1 MLCLLSFKI
10 LLRTCLCHF
19 VLGFRWNTLLLYNLG
34 SSGRTDK
41 MPAREERQPNVP
53 VRGFDEQ
60 NEILDKDQSEFWD
73 GLGEVSSLFYFWS
86 YIEVMKKPRKANLL
100 NSLFGEEASAFS
112 MWKITFCET
121 YFFFIL
127 QYLSVIEQQ
136 VNCHCQH
143 IVWRKQHDVV
153 TEIINNKKF
162 CHCLKCQREWGKF
175 ALIWS
180 YITCKWLLIA
190 ICCRLG

>member
-41 MPAREERQPNVP
+41 MPARKERQPNAP

-121 YFFFIL
+121 YFFLFSSISLLLSNRLTAIVSIL
-127 QYLSVIEQQ
+127 YEESSMMLLQ
-136 VNCHCQH
+136 
-143 IVWRKQHDVV
+143 K
-153 TEIINNKKF
+153 
-162 CHCLKCQREWGKF
+162 
-175 ALIWS
+175 
-180 YITCKWLLIA
+180 LLITKNSVTA
-190 ICCRLG
+190 